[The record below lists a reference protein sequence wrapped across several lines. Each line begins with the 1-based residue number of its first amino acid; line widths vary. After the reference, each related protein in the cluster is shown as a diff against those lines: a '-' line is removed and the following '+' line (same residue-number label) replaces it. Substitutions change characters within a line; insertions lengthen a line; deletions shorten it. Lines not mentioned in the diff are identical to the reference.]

1 MEKEVKDLEAQVA
14 KLEKETEELE
24 AAIADAR
31 ACLNRADEAFNKSK
45 RAHQTVDT
53 NLLPPRSTD
62 RSGFSIK
69 KNLFGG
75 KGKSPIAPRRK

>member
-1 MEKEVKDLEAQVA
+1 MEDGQSVLTPGSPGVRQTDNRSQLTANGIKQINDGA
-14 KLEKETEELE
+14 
-24 AAIADAR
+24 
-31 ACLNRADEAFNKSK
+31 LNESK